1 MTHARSSPPPGSRRV
16 VAVVPFGA
24 RGPDGR
30 AGIVGRQLA
39 RRLVERFADHDEVE
53 LRLVFLVAL
62 PAGGRGAEPP
72 DGYLVFGSTPDPE
85 LAARYGASADATHT
99 VTGLYREDGGGRALA
114 LTLVDVATSRAVATW
129 ELPIAAGELQ
139 LAEPA
144 AASWLASVLGI
155 AAPPTAA
162 AAGNEPAYVALLD
175 GADAEVNATLL
186 RAGDPARAASEV
198 ARAQD
203 AYVAAL
209 RADLSSVHA
218 EERLLVLAAE
228 SIERGDEARSARSL
242 EELSQLRPRSW
253 RAHYLLGE
261 LRRRTGEP
269 SGAIVALEHA
279 HALHPLRDEDVIVLA
294 ELYLAGGA
302 GSRAAAHL
310 RAIATASPSFARAQ
324 ELLGI
329 LALGKGDV
337 ESARASLE
345 RAVTAGAS
353 GSARLQLA
361 RVLIAS
367 GSPDE
372 ARRGLVAIRDGADD
386 PAVSA
391 QARRLLLGLD
401 RPDLEEV
408 LERAGRD
415 ALSSDPAALASAR
428 ADFERVAAHDD
439 ALWEAHF
446 GIGLVARQTEDG
458 ALAARELRRALDLVP
473 DQPDALHELGV
484 ALLAAGDAGEA
495 LALLD
500 RAAALRPKDAAY
512 LADAGFAHLRAGD
525 LDTARERLRLASGL
539 DAEDPLTRAY
549 LAELERVE
557 AAAAKAD

>member
-1 MTHARSSPPPGSRRV
+1 
-16 VAVVPFGA
+16 
-24 RGPDGR
+24 
-30 AGIVGRQLA
+30 
-39 RRLVERFADHDEVE
+39 
-53 LRLVFLVAL
+53 
-62 PAGGRGAEPP
+62 
-72 DGYLVFGSTPDPE
+72 
-85 LAARYGASADATHT
+85 
-99 VTGLYREDGGGRALA
+99 
-114 LTLVDVATSRAVATW
+114 
-129 ELPIAAGELQ
+129 
-139 LAEPA
+139 
-144 AASWLASVLGI
+144 
-155 AAPPTAA
+155 
-162 AAGNEPAYVALLD
+162 
-175 GADAEVNATLL
+175 
-186 RAGDPARAASEV
+186 
-198 ARAQD
+198 D

-209 RADLSSVHA
+209 RADADSVAA

-261 LRRRTGEP
+261 LRRRSGEP

-294 ELYLAGGA
+294 ELYLAAGA

-372 ARRGLVAIRDGADD
+372 ARRGLGA
-386 PAVSA
+386 
-391 QARRLLLGLD
+391 
-401 RPDLEEV
+401 
-408 LERAGRD
+408 
-415 ALSSDPAALASAR
+415 AR
-428 ADFERVAAHDD
+428 A
-439 ALWEAHF
+439 
-446 GIGLVARQTEDG
+446 
-458 ALAARELRRALDLVP
+458 LRRALDLVP

-539 DAEDPLTRAY
+539 DAED
-549 LAELERVE
+549 
-557 AAAAKAD
+557 